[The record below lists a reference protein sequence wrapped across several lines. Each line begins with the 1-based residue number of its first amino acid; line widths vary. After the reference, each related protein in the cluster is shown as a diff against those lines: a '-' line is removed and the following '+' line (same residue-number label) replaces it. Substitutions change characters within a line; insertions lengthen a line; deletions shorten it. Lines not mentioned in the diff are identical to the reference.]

1 MTQPYHLHVILN
13 PMINPYY
20 PCPTGKHLYNIDTI
34 LPVRAVL
41 YMLVFFAKVEQLVTS
56 YHLKGKHADKET

>member
-1 MTQPYHLHVILN
+1 MTQPHDPPLVLN
-13 PMINPYY
+13 PLISPYY

-41 YMLVFFAKVEQLVTS
+41 YMVVFFARVEQLVTS
-56 YHLKGKHADKET
+56 YHLKGKHTDKET